1 MRGDGG
7 DGAGGWRVNGQHS
20 APAASQWLAAQ
31 HSIAHLDAQFALGA
45 NMLLQWNNKTLRQRY
60 LAQRG
65 AVRLG
70 FHFRGMNTAVKI
82 PDFIFS
88 ESGK

>member
-1 MRGDGG
+1 MYRQHP
-7 DGAGGWRVNGQHS
+7 ATANGEL
-20 APAASQWLAAQ
+20 LAAQ
-31 HSIAHLDAQFALGA
+31 DFIAWRYADLAFAA
-45 NMLLQWNNKTLRQRY
+45 DMLFERNNKTARQRQ

-82 PDFIFS
+82 PVFIFS